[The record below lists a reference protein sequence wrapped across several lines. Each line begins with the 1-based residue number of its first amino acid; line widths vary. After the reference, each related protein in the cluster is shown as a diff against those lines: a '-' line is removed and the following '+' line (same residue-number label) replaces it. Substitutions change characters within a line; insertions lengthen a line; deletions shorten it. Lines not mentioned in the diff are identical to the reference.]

1 MDGQAI
7 FNLVGGAV
15 LVCIGWWCKEIWDS
29 VKALKDDIKD
39 IEVDLPTHY
48 VRKVDIDA
56 RLDKIDQVL
65 ERIFDK
71 LESKADK

>member
-1 MDGQAI
+1 MDAQVI
-7 FNLVGGAV
+7 FNLISGALLVGV
-15 LVCIGWWCKEIWDS
+15 GWWCREIWDS
-29 VKALKDDIKD
+29 VKSLKDDVKQ
-39 IEVDLPTHY
+39 IEVNLPTNY
-48 VRKVDIDA
+48 VRKSEIEM

>member
-1 MDGQAI
+1 MDFQNV
-7 FNLVGGAV
+7 FNLVTGAL
-15 LVCIGWWCKEIWDS
+15 LVGIGWWCREIWDS
-29 VKALKDDIKD
+29 VKSLKNDVKE
-39 IEVDLPTHY
+39 IEVNLPTHY
-48 VRKVDIDA
+48 VRKSEIEA

>member
-1 MDGQAI
+1 MDGQFI
-7 FNLVGGAV
+7 FNLISGALLVGV
-15 LVCIGWWCKEIWDS
+15 GWWCREIWDS
-29 VKALKDDIKD
+29 VKSLKNDVKD
-39 IEVDLPTHY
+39 IEVNLPTHY
-48 VRKVDIDA
+48 VRKSEIES

>member
-1 MDGQAI
+1 MDGQSI
-7 FNLVGGAV
+7 FNLVSGAL
-15 LVCIGWWCKEIWDS
+15 LVGVGWWCREIWDS
-29 VKALKDDIKD
+29 VKALKNDVKD
-39 IEVDLPTHY
+39 IEVNLPTHY
-48 VRKVDIDA
+48 VRKSEIES

>member
-1 MDGQAI
+1 MDAQAI
-7 FNLVGGAV
+7 FNLVSGAL
-15 LVCIGWWCKEIWDS
+15 LVGVGWWCREIWDS
-29 VKALKDDIKD
+29 VKSLKDDVKQ
-39 IEVDLPTHY
+39 IEVNLPTHY
-48 VRKVDIDA
+48 VRKSEIES

>member
-1 MDGQAI
+1 MDGQSI
-7 FNLVGGAV
+7 FNLVSGAL
-15 LVCIGWWCKEIWDS
+15 LVGVGWWCREIWDS
-29 VKALKDDIKD
+29 VKALKDDVKE
-39 IEVDLPTHY
+39 IEVNLPTHY
-48 VRKVDIDA
+48 VRKSEIES